1 VIKAAAQY
9 TYSDGDNYFFM
20 DNETFEETM
29 IEGDIMGDKFQWVT
43 EGSEVTLV
51 MFDGIAIDLLIPN
64 TINAKI
70 AETEPNMK
78 GNTSGAFT
86 KPATLECGAV
96 ISVPGF
102 LEVGEEIRVDTEK
115 KTYLERVK

>member
-1 VIKAAAQY
+1 
-9 TYSDGDNYFFM
+9 M